1 MVKCKISI
9 KNTDPKARYLLL
21 PCKKKDYDNFL
32 KETKVNLDLITYNDF
47 DYDLDEYVEK
57 EVKVIKSEAEFK
69 YNNIK
74 DEMFIS
80 LENAIIE
87 LEFESEDQEERFI
100 DKDWEYES
108 FTFTLDLKGPNS
120 NDFINYTDSELFSL
134 EII

>member
-1 MVKCKISI
+1 
-9 KNTDPKARYLLL
+9 
-21 PCKKKDYDNFL
+21 
-32 KETKVNLDLITYNDF
+32 
-47 DYDLDEYVEK
+47 
-57 EVKVIKSEAEFK
+57 
-69 YNNIK
+69 
-74 DEMFIS
+74 MFIS

-108 FTFTLDLKGPNS
+108 FTFTLDLIGSNS